1 MRTSAPKT
9 TRHLG
14 LLRRTGLVAAS
25 VVAGTFG
32 VGVLSA
38 GAALA
43 QGTHHAHLSTAKHR
57 LTAHERLESSS
68 VRASETSSNDPNS
81 GDPNEPTDS
90 SSNDPSPND
99 EGSTDTS
106 SSDVNDSQ
114 DSVDSASIS
123 LH

>member
-68 VRASETSSNDPNS
+68 VRASETSSNDP
-81 GDPNEPTDS
+81 
-90 SSNDPSPND
+90 SPND